1 MMKET
6 VIGLIL
12 VLMLA
17 LAACG
22 GQSAALEDVDD
33 TAVTQTVAQVESDTA
48 VTTLTADYE
57 DALSV
62 VGQLAIGTVQLEET
76 DLAVDE
82 TLAAE
87 LLPLWQAYQSL
98 GQSDT
103 TAQAELQ
110 AVANQIEK
118 TMTPAQIAAIAGMTL
133 TNEGVTT
140 MMQNGELGFGPGGP
154 GGFAPTDDSGDTA
167 VGGGFAGGLPGGALP
182 GGGFPGGGPGGGL
195 PGGGVPGGGFPGG
208 GPGGAELSEEDIAT
222 RRAEFEQNGGGGFQE
237 RMFTGVVVRL
247 LEDKLG
253 IVSEMEVRQNVM
265 AAALTAVAEA
275 ANLTVEELQAQL
287 AEGQTMA
294 AVVEANGGDL
304 AALQTQL
311 VEIFGDLP
319 DAAELDLAQ
328 SVNEWLGVEE

>member
-1 MMKET
+1 MKET
-6 VIGLIL
+6 MLVLIL
-12 VLMLA
+12 VLMLS

-22 GQSAALEDVDD
+22 GQGAAMENGGD
-33 TAVTQTVAQVESDTA
+33 TAVSQTVAQVESGTA
-48 VTTLTADYE
+48 VTTLTANYD

-62 VGQLAIGTVQLEET
+62 VGQLAIGIVQLEET

-82 TLAAE
+82 TQAAA
-87 LLPLWQAYQSL
+87 LLPLWQAYQAL

-103 TAQAELQ
+103 TAVAELQ
-110 AVANQIEK
+110 AVVNQIER
-118 TMTPAQIAAIAGMTL
+118 TMTPAQITAIAELKL

-140 MMQNGELGFGPGGP
+140 MMQNGELGFSPGGP
-154 GGFAPTDDSGDTA
+154 GGFAPTDESGITA
-167 VGGGFAGGLPGGALP
+167 SGGGGGFA
-182 GGGFPGGGPGGGL
+182 GGFPGGGPGGGVPGGGVPGGE

-208 GPGGAELSEEDIAT
+208 PGGAELSEDDLAT
-222 RRAEFEQNGGGGFQE
+222 RRAGFEQNGGGGFQE
-237 RMFTGVVVRL
+237 RMFSGVVVRL

-253 IVSEMEVRQNVM
+253 IVSEIEVRQNVM

-275 ANLTVEELQAQL
+275 ANLTVDELQAQL

-304 AALQTQL
+304 AALQTKL

>member
-1 MMKET
+1 MKET
-6 VIGLIL
+6 MMVLIL
-12 VLMLA
+12 ILMLT

-22 GQSAALEDVDD
+22 AQNATANAVGS
-33 TAVTQTVAQVESDTA
+33 TAVTQTVAQVESGTA
-48 VTTLTADYE
+48 VTTLTANYA

-82 TLAAE
+82 TQAAE
-87 LLPLWQAYQSL
+87 LLPLWQAYQAL

-103 TAQAELQ
+103 TAGVELQ
-110 AVANQIEK
+110 AVVSQIER
-118 TMTPAQIAAIAGMTL
+118 TMTTEQMAAIAELKL

-140 MMQNGELGFGPGGP
+140 MMQNGDLGFGPGGP
-154 GGFAPTDDSGDTA
+154 GGFTPTDDSGNRA
-167 VGGGFAGGLPGGALP
+167 AGGGFAGGLPGG
-182 GGGFPGGGPGGGL
+182 GFPGGGL
-195 PGGGVPGGGFPGG
+195 PGGGFPGG
-208 GPGGAELSEEDIAT
+208 GPGGAELSEEEIAT
-222 RRAEFEQNGGGGFQE
+222 RRAEFAQNGGGDFQE
-237 RMFTGVVVRL
+237 RMFSGVVVRL

-253 IVSEMEVRQNVM
+253 IVSEMEARQNVM

-275 ANLTVEELQAQL
+275 ANLTVDELQTQL

-294 AVVEANGGDL
+294 AVVEANGGNV
-304 AALQTQL
+304 AALQRKL

-319 DAAELDLAQ
+319 DAAELDVAQ

>member
-1 MMKET
+1 MKEMM
-6 VIGLIL
+6 IGLIL

-22 GQSAALEDVDD
+22 GQSAALENGDD
-33 TAVTQTVAQVESDTA
+33 TAVNQTVAQVESDTA
-48 VTTLTADYE
+48 VTTLTAGYE

-62 VGQLAIGTVQLEET
+62 VGQLAIGTVQLEES

-87 LLPLWQAYQSL
+87 LLPLWQAYQAL

-103 TAQAELQ
+103 TAEAELQ
-110 AVANQIEK
+110 AVVNQIER
-118 TMTPAQIAAIAGMTL
+118 TMTPAQIAAIAELQL

-140 MMQNGELGFGPGGP
+140 MMQNGELGFGPGGQ
-154 GGFAPTDDSGDTA
+154 GGLGAAGEAGDTA
-167 VGGGFAGGLPGGALP
+167 VGGGGFAGRPPDGGLP
-182 GGGFPGGGPGGGL
+182 GGGFPGGGPGGG
-195 PGGGVPGGGFPGG
+195 VPGGFPGG

-222 RRAEFEQNGGGGFQE
+222 RQAEFAQNGGGGFQE
-237 RMFTGVVVRL
+237 RMFSGVVVRL

-253 IVSEMEVRQNVM
+253 IVSEMEVQRGVM
-265 AAALTAVAEA
+265 EAALTAVAEA
-275 ANLTVEELQAQL
+275 ANLTVDELQAQL
-287 AEGQTMA
+287 TEGQTMA
-294 AVVEANGGDL
+294 AIVEANGGDV

-328 SVNEWLGVEE
+328 SVDEWLGLEE